1 MALVSTCQFCPKG
14 NAKYTCSRCN
24 APYCGVPCFQGET
37 HRQCSESFYK
47 DQVMAELMSND
58 GVDKAT
64 KLRTLEAIQK
74 NFRENNEA
82 FDNEE
87 TELDSDDDEDLS
99 SRLEGI
105 DLEDTDKVW
114 SLLTSEG
121 K

>member
-1 MALVSTCQFCPKG
+1 
-14 NAKYTCSRCN
+14 
-24 APYCGVPCFQGET
+24 
-37 HRQCSESFYK
+37 
-47 DQVMAELMSND
+47 MAELMSND

-121 K
+121 NLILRFFLIKFSISRIFVTVFFF